1 MLQCVRGIV
10 MKRAIVGL
18 VIFGLVGA
26 GPAGAADRRYQGDL
40 DPFPHDNST
49 RDAVVGTGTVSA
61 TLTGNMLTITGHFAG
76 LSSAATAAHLQ
87 MGTAMGVPGPR
98 IGELQITQM
107 RDGEISGSVKLTGA
121 GIAALNRGAVYVQ
134 LDSVNAADGNSW
146 GWLESLDAPQP

>member
-1 MLQCVRGIV
+1 

-26 GPAGAADRRYQGDL
+26 SPAGAADRRYQGDL

-49 RDAVVGTGTVSA
+49 RDTVVGTGTVSA
-61 TLTGNMLTITGHFAG
+61 TLTGNTLTIAGHFAG

-87 MGTAMGVPGPR
+87 MGAAMGVPGPK
-98 IGELQITQM
+98 IGELRVTQA
-107 RDGEISGSVKLTGA
+107 RDGEISGSIKLTGA

-134 LDSVNAADGNSW
+134 LDSANAADGNSW
-146 GWLESLDAPQP
+146 AWLENPDALRP